1 MKIEITKLTG
11 QCPAPRVGTVLEV
24 INTDE
29 QLPEF
34 INEKGKLRYHV
45 MYHGT
50 HIVICEDECKVVSWT
65 DI

>member
-1 MKIEITKLTG
+1 MKIALTKLTG

-45 MYHGT
+45 MYHDT
-50 HIVICEDECKVVSWT
+50 HIVICENECKVVS
-65 DI
+65 